1 MLNMNYVDETDFLQE
16 ENYLFNIQGEGIKK
30 AFATLTCRLT
40 IRDSTLRRMYSYSR
54 DTVSMGRKVKSL
66 AG

>member
-30 AFATLTCRLT
+30 L
-40 IRDSTLRRMYSYSR
+40 LRGEMLSVLYSKIKK
-54 DTVSMGRKVKSL
+54 MCINI
-66 AG
+66 